1 MEKEIDPGK
10 SVNQSDE
17 SSALRA
23 ENAKLKA
30 SDVHLRQ
37 IISSLRRVEEL
48 FKVITETGRDII
60 FAADKSGTITYA
72 SPSVERSL
80 GYKPEDLIGRRVFDY
95 IVTSELPRA
104 MHDFNQAILAKE
116 GEAFSHAFTMSHK
129 DGSERFL
136 EGVGMNMADNAVIS
150 AFVMNM
156 QDVTAQRKPG
166 ESTRTYRQSPE
177 SSAGYQVNDMNT
189 SNVRR
194 LTEPADSRSM
204 EQILRQSEDKYQSL
218 LNNAGDAIL
227 TADEKGNLLEANRK
241 AEELFGYTIEEI
253 VGSHI
258 SRIHPPEEWDK
269 IWNVFQGLASNG
281 RQTITATF
289 ILTKDGRKIPVD
301 ITGTAIEFKGHI
313 IIQGIFR
320 DATGVRMKESALLAA
335 RDKMEQH
342 TDERTSE
349 LEKANK
355 DLEEANIALRVLLNR
370 QTEDNKKLEERLQ
383 VNIEELVVP
392 YLEKLKQAGLN
403 GKYHD
408 YLTLLE
414 ANLNDIVSPFIQNIS
429 AVYRNLTP
437 TEIRVAEMIKQGR
450 ASKDIAEVL
459 NASVGTINTHRN
471 NIRKKLNL
479 RKQNKN
485 LRSYLLTLG

>member
-1 MEKEIDPGK
+1 MEKEIDTGK

-17 SSALRA
+17 LSSLRL
-23 ENAKLKA
+23 ENARLKA
-30 SDVHLRQ
+30 SEVQLRQ
-37 IISSLRRVEEL
+37 TISSLRRIEEL
-48 FKVITETGRDII
+48 FRVVAQTGRDII
-60 FAADKSGTITYA
+60 LTADKSGTITYA
-72 SPSVERSL
+72 SPSMERSL
-80 GYKPEDLIGRRVFDY
+80 GYKPEELIGHRVFDY
-95 IVTSELPRA
+95 IVKSDVSRA
-104 MHDFNQAILAKE
+104 MHDFDQAMLAKT
-116 GEAFSHAFTMSHK
+116 GEAISHAFTMSHK
-129 DGSERFL
+129 DGSERFF
-136 EGVGMNMADNAVIS
+136 EGVGMNMTDNSAISGFVI
-150 AFVMNM
+150 NM
-156 QDVTAQRKPG
+156 QDVTAQRKSK
-166 ESTRTYRQSPE
+166 ESPHPYRQGPE
-177 SSAGYQVNDMNT
+177 ISGGYRVNDMDGNI
-189 SNVRR
+189 VRR
-194 LTEPADSRSM
+194 PAEPVDSRSM
-204 EQILRQSEDKYQSL
+204 EQILKQSEEKYRSL
-218 LNNAGDAIL
+218 LNNAGDAVL

-258 SRIHPPEEWDK
+258 SRMHPPEEWDK
-269 IWNVFQGLASNG
+269 IWNVFQGLAGNG
-281 RQTITATF
+281 RQTVTATF

-301 ITGTAIEFKGHI
+301 IIGTAIEFRGQI

-335 RDKMEQH
+335 REKTEPRVE
-342 TDERTSE
+342 ERTSE
-349 LEKANK
+349 LEKANQ